1 MLDNYDLNKNDLN
14 KNDLESRVNGDYRI
28 AMTGRTWAIIR
39 DKFPVLLPRM
49 LVKGA
54 IFARMTSEQKQQL
67 IQELQHIGYHV
78 GEIKVFLLFVNFTQL
93 VKKYTNQSY
102 FVFSNVW

>member
-1 MLDNYDLNKNDLN
+1 MQRATAILDSYDSNKHNFE
-14 KNDLESRVNGDYRI
+14 LEARVNGDYSF

-39 DKFPVLLPRM
+39 DTFPDLLPRI

-67 IQELQHIGYHV
+67 VQELQLIGYHV
-78 GEIKVFLLFVNFTQL
+78 GEI
-93 VKKYTNQSY
+93 
-102 FVFSNVW
+102 

>member
-1 MLDNYDLNKNDLN
+1 MTTLDSYDINRDDV
-14 KNDLESRVNGDYRI
+14 DLEARVSGDYSF

-39 DKFPVLLPRM
+39 DKFPDLLPRV

-67 IQELQHIGYHV
+67 IQELQQIGYHV
-78 GEIKVFLLFVNFTQL
+78 GEINDYFIGNF
-93 VKKYTNQSY
+93 
-102 FVFSNVW
+102 F

>member
-1 MLDNYDLNKNDLN
+1 MQRATTILENYDSNKTDFE
-14 KNDLESRVNGDYRI
+14 LEARVNGDYSF

-39 DKFPVLLPRM
+39 DKFPFLLPKI

-78 GEIKVFLLFVNFTQL
+78 GELQHISRVHI
-93 VKKYTNQSY
+93 
-102 FVFSNVW
+102 

>member
-1 MLDNYDLNKNDLN
+1 
-14 KNDLESRVNGDYRI
+14 
-28 AMTGRTWAIIR
+28 MTGRTWAIIR
-39 DKFPVLLPRM
+39 DKFPVLLPRI

-78 GEIKVFLLFVNFTQL
+78 GKIHFHVEFFIIRIMRI
-93 VKKYTNQSY
+93 YG
-102 FVFSNVW
+102 

>member
-1 MLDNYDLNKNDLN
+1 MRVQRATTVQDYYDPNKTE
-14 KNDLESRVNGDYRI
+14 LELEARVEGEYCF
-28 AMTGRTWAIIR
+28 AMNGRTWAIIR
-39 DKFPVLLPRM
+39 DKFPILLPRI

-78 GEIKVFLLFVNFTQL
+78 GA
-93 VKKYTNQSY
+93 
-102 FVFSNVW
+102 

>member
-1 MLDNYDLNKNDLN
+1 MQRATSILESFNSDQKDLYL
-14 KNDLESRVNGDYRI
+14 DLEARVSGDYSF
-28 AMTGRTWAIIR
+28 AMTGRTWGIIR
-39 DKFPVLLPRM
+39 DKFPVLLPRI

-78 GEIKVFLLFVNFTQL
+78 GKI
-93 VKKYTNQSY
+93 
-102 FVFSNVW
+102 

>member
-1 MLDNYDLNKNDLN
+1 MFENYHSN
-14 KNDLESRVNGDYRI
+14 KNDLELEARVNGDYSF

-39 DKFPVLLPRM
+39 DQFPILLPRI

-67 IQELQHIGYHV
+67 IQELQYIGYHV
-78 GEIKVFLLFVNFTQL
+78 GEIQHIIIVYFHKVNF
-93 VKKYTNQSY
+93 VS
-102 FVFSNVW
+102 

>member
-1 MLDNYDLNKNDLN
+1 MFETCISIYYLSSSFQRVNVPLLDSYDSNGSGL
-14 KNDLESRVNGDYRI
+14 DLEARVSGDYSF

-39 DKFPVLLPRM
+39 DSFPDLLPRI

-78 GEIKVFLLFVNFTQL
+78 GEKHTIF
-93 VKKYTNQSY
+93 
-102 FVFSNVW
+102 

>member
-1 MLDNYDLNKNDLN
+1 MFENYYSN
-14 KNDLESRVNGDYRI
+14 KNDLELEARVNGDYSF

-39 DKFPVLLPRM
+39 DKFPILLPRI

-67 IQELQHIGYHV
+67 IQELQYIGYHV
-78 GEIKVFLLFVNFTQL
+78 GEIQHIIVFFHKVNF
-93 VKKYTNQSY
+93 VP
-102 FVFSNVW
+102 

>member
-1 MLDNYDLNKNDLN
+1 MNAFKNVYSLIFVVCTQRATTIIERYDSTKKDFE
-14 KNDLESRVNGDYRI
+14 LEARVNGDYSF

-39 DKFPVLLPRM
+39 DKFPVLLPRI

-78 GEIKVFLLFVNFTQL
+78 GKIKI
-93 VKKYTNQSY
+93 
-102 FVFSNVW
+102 

>member
-1 MLDNYDLNKNDLN
+1 MCIQNYLLIQRATTVLENCGSNKKDFE
-14 KNDLESRVNGDYRI
+14 LEAQVKGDYSF

-39 DKFPVLLPRM
+39 DKFPVLLPRI

-78 GEIKVFLLFVNFTQL
+78 G
-93 VKKYTNQSY
+93 
-102 FVFSNVW
+102 